1 MAGIVRFGAY
11 VPLHRLGKETDGW
24 TTAGERATANFD
36 EDSITMAV
44 AAALDCLEGVDRKRV
59 DGVFFASTSS
69 PYHEKDAAPL
79 IATACDLRE
88 DIRTADFTNSL
99 RAGTTALQ
107 AALDAVKAGSARSIL
122 VTTAEMRNAQP
133 RSDAEANL

>member
-1 MAGIVRFGAY
+1 MVGIVRFGAY

-69 PYHEKDAAPL
+69 PTMRRTPPPSLLPPATSERTSAPL
-79 IATACDLRE
+79 T
-88 DIRTADFTNSL
+88 SL
-99 RAGTTALQ
+99 T
-107 AALDAVKAGSARSIL
+107 
-122 VTTAEMRNAQP
+122 P
-133 RSDAEANL
+133 